1 MTLKSLRGFCQSL
14 VHGIFINR
22 HSFQL
27 VGLILLELITISLL
41 IFLRAKFDYTINFL
55 LAVLFCVF
63 FLAFDIGL
71 LAYTINVNSEY
82 LTEEKTVIYN
92 FFFIILFLALMAVTI
107 LKMIINILI
116 IIYKGIKGIRRKNK
130 IFSEG

>member
-27 VGLILLELITISLL
+27 VGLIMMELIIIILL

-55 LAVLFCVF
+55 LTVSFCVL

-71 LAYTINVNSEY
+71 LVYTIDVNSEY
-82 LTEEKTVIYN
+82 LTEERTIIYN
-92 FFFIILFLALMAVTI
+92 FFFVILFLALMAVTI
-107 LKMIINILI
+107 LKMVINILI
-116 IIYKGIKGIRRKNK
+116 IIYKGIKGMRQKNR
-130 IFSEG
+130 IFAEG